1 MPLVQKTLTLAAGA
15 TSDNILANTNY
26 EFVDGNVRLRVASAV
41 DTAGTSAT
49 ADTFLN
55 VSVNNAE
62 YSKDVS
68 VPALVTGQPFGVL
81 NGSYT
86 NKLLSEK
93 SLSKAKVI
101 EEISELIDA
110 VEKDTNK
117 VHEAADVFYHL
128 IMYLE
133 ANNIKIE
140 DVMLELDKRKKW
152 FMMKIIFLR
161 KF

>member
-1 MPLVQKTLTLAAGA
+1 MLKTLENLF
-15 TSDNILANTNY
+15 ILARDRKKKP
-26 EFVDGNVRLRVASAV
+26 V
-41 DTAGTSAT
+41 
-49 ADTFLN
+49 
-55 VSVNNAE
+55 
-62 YSKDVS
+62 
-68 VPALVTGQPFGVL
+68 

-133 ANNIKIE
+133 ANDVKIE
-140 DVMLELDKRKKW
+140 DVMEELNKRNE
-152 FMMKIIFLR
+152 
-161 KF
+161 

>member
-49 ADTFLN
+49 SDTFLN

-68 VPALVTGQPFGVL
+68 VPALVSGQPFGVL
-81 NGSYT
+81 NGSYLNNDLLTTGSQRNRVLVRFT
-86 NKLLSEK
+86 N
-93 SLSKAKVI
+93 
-101 EEISELIDA
+101 
-110 VEKDTNK
+110 DTGSQRTIRCG
-117 VHEAADVFYHL
+117 VF
-128 IMYLE
+128 IGG
-133 ANNIKIE
+133 
-140 DVMLELDKRKKW
+140 
-152 FMMKIIFLR
+152 
-161 KF
+161 

>member
-49 ADTFLN
+49 SDTFLN

-68 VPALVTGQPFGVL
+68 VPALVSGQPFGVL
-81 NGSYT
+81 NGSYL
-86 NKLLSEK
+86 NNDLLTTGSQRSYK
-93 SLSKAKVI
+93 Y
-101 EEISELIDA
+101 DA
-110 VEKDTNK
+110 YNASTSYKTCK
-117 VHEAADVFYHL
+117 QY
-128 IMYLE
+128 
-133 ANNIKIE
+133 NIN
-140 DVMLELDKRKKW
+140 
-152 FMMKIIFLR
+152 
-161 KF
+161 

>member
-68 VPALVTGQPFGVL
+68 VPALVSGQPFGVL
-81 NGSYT
+81 NGSYINNDLLTTGSQRNRLLVRFT
-86 NKLLSEK
+86 N
-93 SLSKAKVI
+93 
-101 EEISELIDA
+101 
-110 VEKDTNK
+110 DTSGTRTIRCG
-117 VHEAADVFYHL
+117 VF
-128 IMYLE
+128 IGG
-133 ANNIKIE
+133 
-140 DVMLELDKRKKW
+140 
-152 FMMKIIFLR
+152 
-161 KF
+161 

>member
-26 EFVDGNVRLRVASAV
+26 EFIDGNVRLRVASAV

-68 VPALVTGQPFGVL
+68 VPALVSGQPFGVL
-81 NGSYT
+81 NGSYL
-86 NKLLSEK
+86 NNDLSILDEINTENIDNSHLPSSINVIDNEIIGGIDDGQVLFK
-93 SLSKAKVI
+93 NRENLSK
-101 EEISELIDA
+101 
-110 VEKDTNK
+110 
-117 VHEAADVFYHL
+117 
-128 IMYLE
+128 
-133 ANNIKIE
+133 
-140 DVMLELDKRKKW
+140 
-152 FMMKIIFLR
+152 
-161 KF
+161 

>member
-81 NGSYT
+81 NGSYINNDLLTTGSQRNRVLVRFT
-86 NKLLSEK
+86 N
-93 SLSKAKVI
+93 
-101 EEISELIDA
+101 
-110 VEKDTNK
+110 DTSGTRTIRCG
-117 VHEAADVFYHL
+117 VF
-128 IMYLE
+128 IGG
-133 ANNIKIE
+133 
-140 DVMLELDKRKKW
+140 
-152 FMMKIIFLR
+152 
-161 KF
+161 

>member
-68 VPALVTGQPFGVL
+68 VPALVTGMPFGVL
-81 NGSYT
+81 NGTYT
-86 NKLLSEK
+86 
-93 SLSKAKVI
+93 
-101 EEISELIDA
+101 
-110 VEKDTNK
+110 
-117 VHEAADVFYHL
+117 
-128 IMYLE
+128 
-133 ANNIKIE
+133 
-140 DVMLELDKRKKW
+140 KK
-152 FMMKIIFLR
+152 
-161 KF
+161 

>member
-68 VPALVTGQPFGVL
+68 
-81 NGSYT
+81 
-86 NKLLSEK
+86 
-93 SLSKAKVI
+93 
-101 EEISELIDA
+101 
-110 VEKDTNK
+110 DTNNDLLTTGSQRNR
-117 VHEAADVFYHL
+117 VLVRFTNDTAATRT
-128 IMYLE
+128 I
-133 ANNIKIE
+133 
-140 DVMLELDKRKKW
+140 RCG
-152 FMMKIIFLR
+152 IFIGG
-161 KF
+161 